1 MNKLLVVLFLLM
13 QGKVSAQQLRGKV
26 TDADGNPMAGVTV
39 VWRAQNE
46 QQQLTDAA
54 GRFSL
59 AVAPPGVLLVF
70 APGHELLQ
78 QSINQL
84 PAAAL
89 ELRLVPLRIA
99 LGEIEVR
106 QRADSSFS
114 ISRLRAV
121 EGFGIYAARKTE
133 LVVVQEVTAN
143 LATNNARQLLAKV
156 AGLNIWE
163 SDGAGLQL
171 GIGARGLSPNR
182 TSNFN
187 VRQNGYDIAAD
198 ALGYPESY
206 YTPPAEAL
214 ERIALVRGAASLQY
228 GTQFGGMINFEL
240 RGAPDSGLAVL
251 ARSTVGSFG
260 FRSLFAQA
268 GYRRDRTTFTGY
280 INYKTGNGWRP
291 NSAFDAFTGYAQ
303 VGRWSRNRRI
313 YQTLA
318 FTRMHYLAQQAGGLT
333 DFQFAENPR
342 QSVRP
347 RNWFTIDWNLAAHE
361 LSWDISSRTR
371 LNSRTFGLYARRAA
385 VGNLERINVA
395 DQVTGNRS
403 LIDGYYRN
411 IGHES
416 RLLHRIGLSQ
426 LLVGIRLYQGITTA
440 RQGDASADSSAD
452 FSLLNPDRPEGS
464 DYRFPNR
471 NAALFAEYLWQLNE
485 RWSVTAG
492 LRAEYIHTQATG
504 HYRQRVFDFAGNL
517 IVDNRIDEQLQRERS
532 FVLGGF
538 GVSYKPQSHREWYLN
553 VAQNYRAINFSDLRI
568 VNPNFRVDPELTDE
582 RGYTADLGYRG
593 RLLPWLQADGS
604 LFLLWYANKIGQL
617 LKSDQ
622 APLFLDYRLRTN
634 VAAARSVGGELLLE
648 ADLARSYLAPRKQ
661 QLRLFVNTAFTDARY
676 LNSAEP
682 GIAGNRVELVP
693 TVVLRGGVHY
703 RYQQLRAGLQC
714 AWVSSHYSDATN
726 AERTAT
732 AVEGRIPA
740 YWVADFSLSY
750 SYQRWAIE
758 ASINNLFNQAYFT
771 RRAEAY
777 PGPGIIPSDGRS
789 FFVSLVYRL
798 KPTGQ

>member
-1 MNKLLVVLFLLM
+1 MNKLLPILLLLLNG
-13 QGKVSAQQLRGKV
+13 QLHAQELRGRV
-26 TDADGNPMAGVTV
+26 TDPDGKALAGATV

-46 QQQLTDAA
+46 QQQLTDVH
-54 GRFSL
+54 GQFSL
-59 AVAPPGVLLVF
+59 AVTPPGVLLVF

-78 QSINQL
+78 RQINSL
-84 PAAAL
+84 PTAAL
-89 ELRLVPLRIA
+89 ALQLVPLRIA
-99 LGEIEVR
+99 LGEVEVR
-106 QRADSSFS
+106 QQADSNFTLA
-114 ISRLRAV
+114 RMRAV

-133 LVVVQEVTAN
+133 LVVVQEVAAN

-214 ERIALVRGAASLQY
+214 ERISLVRGAASLQY

-240 RGAPDSGLAVL
+240 RGAPDSGLAVQ
-251 ARSTVGSFG
+251 ARSTLGSFG
-260 FRSLFAQA
+260 FRGLFVQA
-268 GYRRDRTTFTGY
+268 GYSSGRHTLNSY
-280 INYKTGNGWRP
+280 VNYKVGDGWRP

-303 VGRWSRNRRI
+303 VGRWSRNRRV
-313 YQTLA
+313 YQSVA

-361 LSWDISSRTR
+361 LSWDIGARTR

-395 DQVTGNRS
+395 DQVTANRS

-411 IGHES
+411 LGHET

-426 LLVGIRLYQGITTA
+426 LLVGIRLYEGTTTA

-452 FSLLNPDRPEGS
+452 FRLLHPDRPEGS

-471 NAALFAEYLWQLNE
+471 NAALFAEYLWQLNPQ
-485 RWSVTAG
+485 WSVTAG
-492 LRAEYIHTQATG
+492 LRAEYIRTQAVG

-538 GVSYKPQSHREWYLN
+538 GLSYKPQIDREWYLN

-568 VNPNFRVDPELTDE
+568 VNPNFRIDPQLTDE
-582 RGYTADLGYRG
+582 RGYTADLGFRG
-593 RLLPWLQADGS
+593 RVLPWLQADGS
-604 LFLLWYANKIGQL
+604 LFLLWYNNKIGQL

-622 APLFLDYRLRTN
+622 PPLYLDYRLRTN
-634 VAAARSVGGELLLE
+634 VAAARSVGVELLLE
-648 ADLARSYLAPRKQ
+648 AAIAHRYLARRGQ
-661 QLRLFVNTAFTDARY
+661 QLRLFVNSAFTDARY
-676 LNSAEP
+676 LRSAEP
-682 GIAGNRVELVP
+682 GIAGKQVELVP
-693 TVVLRGGVHY
+693 AVVLRTGLQY
-703 RYQQLRAGLQC
+703 RYKAFRTGFQC
-714 AWVSSHYSDATN
+714 AWVSGHYSDATN

-732 AVEGRIPA
+732 AVEGRIPG
-740 YWVADFSLSY
+740 YVVADLSAAY
-750 SYQRWAIE
+750 HYRQWAVE
-758 ASINNLFNQAYFT
+758 GSINNLFDQAYFT
-771 RRAEAY
+771 RRADAY

-789 FFVSLVYRL
+789 FFVTLVYRL
-798 KPTGQ
+798 QPTGQ